1 MLRWTLALLL
11 ALIMACADGG
21 GGEEARTIVLAPST
35 GQPDV
40 QTSED
45 QKLGDPQLTPTI
57 DKTREAGT
65 AQVDTGGQT
74 SPAGGHDILPPET
87 TSQPM
92 AGGATAVETGSPSG
106 PVVTLGGVPFRVELA
121 VTSQE
126 RTQGLSGH
134 APLAADEGMLFVFE
148 KAQTY
153 SFWMREMLFPLDMIW
168 IDAECT
174 VAHITRNA
182 PPQAPDQSLSDLPRY
197 GPPVPVLYVLEINAG
212 QAESAAVTVGSPA
225 RFTGSLA
232 GVYGC

>member
-1 MLRWTLALLL
+1 
-11 ALIMACADGG
+11 MACTDGG
-21 GGEEARTIVLAPST
+21 GGEEARTIILAPST
-35 GQPDV
+35 GHPDV

-45 QKLGDPQLTPTI
+45 RKLVDPQLTPKI
-57 DKTREAGT
+57 DSTREAET
-65 AQVDTGGQT
+65 VQVDTGRQT
-74 SPAGGHDILPPET
+74 PPAGGHDTLPPET
-87 TSQPM
+87 TPETMPQPDPH
-92 AGGATAVETGSPSG
+92 TETGSPSG
-106 PVVTLGGVPFRVELA
+106 PVVSLGGVSFRVELA

-126 RTQGLSGH
+126 RVQGLSGH

-148 KAQTY
+148 KPQKY

-182 PPQAPDQSLSDLPRY
+182 PPQAPDQSLSDLPMY

-212 QAESAAVTVGSPA
+212 EAESAAVAVGSPV
-225 RFTGSLA
+225 RFTGSLF

>member
-11 ALIMACADGG
+11 ALIMACTDGG
-21 GGEEARTIVLAPST
+21 GGGEARTVVLAPST
-35 GQPDV
+35 GHPDV

-45 QKLGDPQLTPTI
+45 RKLGDPRLTPKI
-57 DKTREAGT
+57 DTTREPGT
-65 AQVDTGGQT
+65 AQVGTGSQT
-74 SPAGGHDILPPET
+74 PPAGGHDILPPET
-87 TSQPM
+87 VPQPVPD
-92 AGGATAVETGSPSG
+92 TETGSPGG

-126 RTQGLSGH
+126 RVQGLSGH

-148 KAQTY
+148 KAQRH
-153 SFWMREMLFPLDMIW
+153 SFWMREMLFLLDMIW

-212 QAESAAVTVGSPA
+212 EAESTAIAVGSPV